1 MLPPDRMIAAIVTS
15 AIAIFILWRIF
26 TRTSQLPHLHDLA
39 AVADGQLMPEGLFTI
54 ATTDAAVSYEH
65 PNGKTESIAWDELRR
80 VEIITT
86 DEGPFLPDSFWVLTS
101 DTTQCTIAQG
111 AKGESML
118 LVPQERIELAWKSG
132 LAETACFSHLQR
144 KYRDAREGSQG
155 HYFRKTASHSE
166 KVRECQD
173 VQGVAGSAESNHL
186 TCLQRAQQRDD

>member
-118 LVPQERIELAWKSG
+118 LER
-132 LAETACFSHLQR
+132 LQSLPEFDNEALISAMESTSNER
-144 KYRDAREGSQG
+144 FLCWNKARDRG
-155 HYFRKTASHSE
+155 
-166 KVRECQD
+166 
-173 VQGVAGSAESNHL
+173 
-186 TCLQRAQQRDD
+186 